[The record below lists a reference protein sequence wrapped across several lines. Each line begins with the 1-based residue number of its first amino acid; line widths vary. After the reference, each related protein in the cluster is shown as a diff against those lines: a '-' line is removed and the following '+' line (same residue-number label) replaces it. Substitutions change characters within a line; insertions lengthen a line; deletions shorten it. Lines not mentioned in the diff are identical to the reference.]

1 MKVAVIYASTT
12 GNTEAMANAINEALK
27 ASGEDV
33 VFGTADSADKAAV
46 TSCDVILLGSP
57 AMGDEILEDTME
69 EFYTAIES
77 SLNGKKVGIFGS
89 YDWGDGQWLRDWS
102 DRLKNAGAVNAAEPL
117 MVHLTPEE
125 ADVEQCKA
133 WAMSAIK
140 QALIK

>member
-1 MKVAVIYASTT
+1 MKIAVIYASTT

-33 VFGTADSADKAAV
+33 VFGTADNADKAAV

-69 EFYTAIES
+69 EFYTGIES

-140 QALIK
+140 